1 MRYQFASDNT
11 AGICP
16 EAWEAMRQA
25 NEGFVASYGEDPWTQ
40 TAAD

>member
-16 EAWEAMRQA
+16 GSEAMRQA
-25 NEGFVASYGEDPWTQ
+25 NGALSPIRETPGRNGR
-40 TAAD
+40 